1 MKYLVNK
8 SNINGKTRIPG
19 SKSGTARGIVLGS
32 LAEGT
37 SILRNP
43 MPGIDSYSIIDCCRT
58 LGAEIDCSND
68 EEWIIKGFGMKTK
81 TPAEVLNVGNS
92 GTGYYIITAVASLI
106 DGTSIVSGDY
116 QICYRPAKPLV
127 DALNALGGKVES
139 TRNNGLAPLIVRGPM
154 KGGRT
159 SLPGVNSQWLSP
171 LLIACAYL
179 KEDTYITITGD
190 PMEKPY
196 IHLTMD
202 YLKKAGVTV
211 FNNDFREY
219 HVPGNQMYQPFT
231 ADIPS
236 DWCGATYPMV
246 AAAITDS
253 RLVLEGMNMEDR
265 QGEKMFVEILKK
277 MGCKVEVID
286 NGKGGVII
294 EGGNELHGMEID
306 CIDMPDAIPALSVLG
321 CCAKGKTVLTNI
333 GACRLKETD
342 RAKSIKEELEKMGAK
357 MEETQDSLTIYPS
370 NLKGAFINGH
380 HDHRIVMSTAV
391 AAMVAEGPTMIDHA
405 EFVRV
410 SFPNFYE
417 AMKGMGAAIERL
429 SAI

>member
-37 SILRNP
+37 TVLRNP
-43 MPGIDSYSIIDCCRT
+43 MPGIVCK
-58 LGAEIDCSND
+58 A
-68 EEWIIKGFGMKTK
+68 
-81 TPAEVLNVGNS
+81 
-92 GTGYYIITAVASLI
+92 
-106 DGTSIVSGDY
+106 
-116 QICYRPAKPLV
+116 
-127 DALNALGGKVES
+127 
-139 TRNNGLAPLIVRGPM
+139 M
-154 KGGRT
+154 KGGKT
-159 SLPGVNSQWLSP
+159 LLPGVNSQWLSP
-171 LLIACAYL
+171 LLIACPFL
-179 KEDTYITITGD
+179 NEDSYIRITD
-190 PMEKPY
+190 EPMEKPY
-196 IHLTMD
+196 INLTTD

-211 FNNDFREY
+211 NNQDFCEY
-219 HVPGNQMYQPFT
+219 HISGNQMYRSFT

-253 RLVLEGMNMEDR
+253 RLVLEWMNMDDR
-265 QGEKMFVEILKK
+265 QGERMFVPILKE

-294 EGGNELHGMEID
+294 EGGNELHGIEID

-342 RAKSIKEELEKMGAK
+342 RAKSIKEELERMGARID
-357 MEETQDSLTIYPS
+357 ETQDTLTIYQS
-370 NLKGAFINGH
+370 ELKGVFINGH
-380 HDHRIVMSTAV
+380 HDHRIVMATAV
-391 AAMVAEGPTMIDHA
+391 AAMVAKGQTMIDHA
-405 EFVRV
+405 EYVRV

-417 AMKGMGAAIERL
+417 TMKGMGAAIQRL
-429 SAI
+429 GEI

>member
-1 MKYLVNK
+1 MKYLVNR
-8 SNINGKTRIPG
+8 SSINGKTRIPG
-19 SKSGTARGIVLGS
+19 SKSGTARGIVLGA

-37 SILRNP
+37 TVLRNP
-43 MPGIDSYSIIDCCRT
+43 MPGIDSYSIVDCCRI
-58 LGAEIDCSND
+58 LGAEIDCSKN

-81 TPAEVLNVGNS
+81 TPTQVLNVGNS

-106 DGTSIVSGDY
+106 NGKSIISGDY

-127 DALNALGGKVES
+127 DAINELGGHVES
-139 TRNNGLAPLIVRGPM
+139 TRNNGLAPLIVHTAM
-154 KGGRT
+154 KGGKT
-159 SLPGVNSQWLSP
+159 VLPGVNSQWLSP

-179 KEDTYITITGD
+179 QEDSYISITD
-190 PMEKPY
+190 EPMEKPY
-196 IHLTMD
+196 INLTMD
-202 YLKKAGVTV
+202 YLKKAGITV
-211 FNNDFREY
+211 YNKDYREY
-219 HVPGNQMYQPFT
+219 HVPGNQMYRPFT
-231 ADIPS
+231 ADIAS

-253 RLVLEGMNMEDR
+253 RLVLEGMNMDDR
-265 QGEKMFVEILKK
+265 QGERMFVEILKE
-277 MGCKVEVID
+277 MGCKVVVID

-294 EGGNELHGMEID
+294 EGGNELNGIEID

-333 GACRLKETD
+333 RACRLKETD

-357 MEETQDSLTIYPS
+357 IEETEDTLTIYQS

-405 EFVRV
+405 EYVKV

-429 SAI
+429 SEI